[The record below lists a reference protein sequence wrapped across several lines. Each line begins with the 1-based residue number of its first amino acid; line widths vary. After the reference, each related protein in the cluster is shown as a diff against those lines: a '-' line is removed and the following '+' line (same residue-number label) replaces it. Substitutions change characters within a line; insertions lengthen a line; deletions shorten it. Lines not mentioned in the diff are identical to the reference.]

1 MFIQHVPVLQRLCE
15 IEFQR
20 HFISHSLW
28 KSNSILWDCAYKLA
42 CSVSIYKYFR
52 ALVNFKAVFIVNPS
66 ENQTL
71 LLWKCHNKLIE
82 RKNFEV
88 LLHVFHTS
96 VQCAIVI
103 HACKS
108 LKGFSRKNAL
118 QKLAILL
125 SGLSPFI
132 SYGMHSIKTQ
142 GPSYNYA
149 FMFHSKDVI

>member
-1 MFIQHVPVLQRLCE
+1 M
-15 IEFQR
+15 
-20 HFISHSLW
+20 
-28 KSNSILWDCAYKLA
+28 
-42 CSVSIYKYFR
+42 
-52 ALVNFKAVFIVNPS
+52 NFKAVFIVNPS

-82 RKNFEV
+82 KKNFEV

>member
-20 HFISHSLW
+20 HFFSHSLW
-28 KSNSILWDCAYKLA
+28 KSNSILWDCEYKLA
-42 CSVSIYKYFR
+42 CSVSMYEYFR

-88 LLHVFHTS
+88 LLHVFHIFCS
-96 VQCAIVI
+96 VCHCYSCMQVI
-103 HACKS
+103 ERFQSEKCITKTCHPIEWIISFHQLWHA
-108 LKGFSRKNAL
+108 F
-118 QKLAILL
+118 
-125 SGLSPFI
+125 
-132 SYGMHSIKTQ
+132 Y
-142 GPSYNYA
+142 
-149 FMFHSKDVI
+149 KDTRP